1 MRQWFLIS
9 ASDGRG
15 EIEKQALLSPQ
26 FYRETAACPFVPG
39 MCEEGN
45 PSQHPSSKGQIFI
58 LLFLFYVHR
67 PFPGNSTR
75 ILISM
80 LLLLLSCFSCV
91 RLLATPWTAAHQA
104 PPSMGFSRQEYWSGV
119 PLLSHIYTVHYSSN
133 GAQYMPYIHL
143 SGNKTA
149 LKRLSNGHREIGSLA
164 FGGRA
169 MFAQGP
175 SEVCGSRTTLCVI
188 TDMVTPSI
196 SSCAP

>member
-1 MRQWFLIS
+1 MLQLFLRLMRQWFLIS

-26 FYRETAACPFVPG
+26 FSRETAACPFVPG

-91 RLLATPWTAAHQA
+91 QLLATPWTAAHQA
-104 PPSMGFSRQEYWSGV
+104 PPSMGFSRQEYWSGCHCF
-119 PLLSHIYTVHYSSN
+119 LISIQCTILAMELSICLIFIYQET
-133 GAQYMPYIHL
+133 
-143 SGNKTA
+143 
-149 LKRLSNGHREIGSLA
+149 KRH
-164 FGGRA
+164 
-169 MFAQGP
+169 
-175 SEVCGSRTTLCVI
+175 
-188 TDMVTPSI
+188 
-196 SSCAP
+196 